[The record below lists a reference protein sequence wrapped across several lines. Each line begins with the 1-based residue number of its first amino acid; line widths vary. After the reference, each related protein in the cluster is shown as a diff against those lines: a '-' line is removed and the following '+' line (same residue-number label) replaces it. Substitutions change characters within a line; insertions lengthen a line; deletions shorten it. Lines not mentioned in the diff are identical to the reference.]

1 MFFYFL
7 NEYSCNLFLYLQ
19 LNSQTEPIFMIT
31 AIEKNLERGITLLS
45 SITDKQYGDT
55 SIAPYYSSIGRHMR
69 HILDVFDCIFDGLE
83 DGIIVDLSARKRN
96 ETVELKTEEGIHYFN
111 KIITR
116 LNSLKSTNFNQLIS
130 VSDNLGTGVIVQE
143 YTLGGLLIQAHSH
156 AIHHFAS
163 LGYIIC
169 QLGIEIPDEDF
180 GFNPTTP
187 RDQLLQV

>member
-1 MFFYFL
+1 
-7 NEYSCNLFLYLQ
+7 
-19 LNSQTEPIFMIT
+19 MIL

-45 SITDKQYGDT
+45 SITDEQYSNT
-55 SIAPYYSSIGRHMR
+55 TIAPYYSSIGRHMR

-83 DGIIVDLSARKRN
+83 TNITVDLAARKRN
-96 ETVELKTEEGIHYFN
+96 ENVELKTEEGKQYFD
-111 KIITR
+111 KIITK
-116 LNSLKSTNFNQLIS
+116 LNGLKSSDFNKLIA
-130 VSDNLGTGVIVQE
+130 VSDDLGMGKVVQD

-169 QLGIEIPDEDF
+169 QLGIEIPDENF

-187 RDQLLQV
+187 RDELLEA